1 MASRYTNTTLSKCYT
16 TNENEKKKQHNEC
29 VLQAEQ
35 DSFIHLDMSSNGGF
49 GRECGRLYSKLAEQI
64 AEKQKQPYCIISSWI
79 KRKIIFSLL
88 WSIGLCLRGSKSI
101 RENENIA
108 KSIENDA
115 VVTEEPKAC

>member
-1 MASRYTNTTLSKCYT
+1 M
-16 TNENEKKKQHNEC
+16 
-29 VLQAEQ
+29 LQAEQ

-49 GRECGRLYSKLAEQI
+49 GRECGRFYSKLAEQI
-64 AEKQKQPYCIISSWI
+64 AEKQKQPYSIISSWI

-115 VVTEEPKAC
+115 VVSEGPKAC